1 MDRKEERVAA
11 AAGQQGDPP
20 ADVRKD
26 SFWRRMRRYFLT
38 GIIVLLPAVISA
50 FVLWRLFT
58 GLDLILGRYV
68 ELYLGRRIPGIGVV
82 ALILIIVG
90 TGALASNILGK
101 RLIRAWEFIVGRI
114 PLMRWIYRTTK
125 QLFSTFLEEKNTSF
139 GKVVLVNFP
148 CKGTYSMA
156 FQTSESAGIVESA
169 VGKRL
174 VTVFLPT
181 TPNPTSGYFLLV
193 PHDEVVPLDIS
204 VDEGLKYIISAG
216 AIARVEDFEDGS

>member
-1 MDRKEERVAA
+1 MDGKEERVVTEAT
-11 AAGQQGDPP
+11 AGEVPRP
-20 ADVRKD
+20 EARKD
-26 SFWRRMRRYFLT
+26 GFWRRMRRYLIT
-38 GIIVLLPAVISA
+38 GLIVLLPAVISA

-68 ELYLGRRIPGIGVV
+68 EMYLGRRIPGVGVI

-101 RLIRAWEFIVGRI
+101 RLIRAGEVLVGRI
-114 PLMRWIYRTTK
+114 PIMRWIYRTTK
-125 QLFSTFLEEKNTSF
+125 QLFSAFLEEKTTSF

-148 CKGTYSMA
+148 KKGTYSMA
-156 FQTSESAGIVESA
+156 FQTSHRAGPADAA
-169 VGKRL
+169 VGTRL
-174 VTVFLPT
+174 VKVFLPT

-193 PHDEVVPLDIS
+193 PEDEVIPLDIS

-216 AIARVEDFEDGS
+216 AIANENDLEDGS

>member
-1 MDRKEERVAA
+1 M
-11 AAGQQGDPP
+11 GDPP
-20 ADVRKD
+20 SEARRD

-38 GIIVLLPAVISA
+38 GLVVLLPAVVSG

-68 ELYLGRRIPGIGVV
+68 ELYLGRRIPGVGVV

-101 RLIRAWEFIVGRI
+101 RLIRAGELLVGRI
-114 PLMRWIYRTTK
+114 PIMRWIYRTTK
-125 QLFSTFLEEKNTSF
+125 QLFSTFLREKNTSF

-148 CKGTYSMA
+148 TEGTYSMA
-156 FQTSESAGIVESA
+156 FQTSESAPAAEGPI
-169 VGKRL
+169 GKRL

-193 PHDEVVPLDIS
+193 PEDKVIPLDIP
-204 VDEGLKYIISAG
+204 VDEGLRYIVSAG
-216 AIARVEDFEDGS
+216 AIAEGDEFDDER

>member
-1 MDRKEERVAA
+1 MDGKEERVVTEAP
-11 AAGQQGDPP
+11 AGGDPP
-20 ADVRKD
+20 AEVRRD
-26 SFWRRMRRYFLT
+26 PFWRRMRRYLIT
-38 GIIVLLPAVISA
+38 GLIVLLPAVISA

-68 ELYLGRRIPGIGVV
+68 EMYLGRRIPGVGVI

-101 RLIRAWEFIVGRI
+101 RLIRAGEILVGRI
-114 PLMRWIYRTTK
+114 PIMRWIYRTTK
-125 QLFSTFLEEKNTSF
+125 QLFSTFLEEKTSSF

-156 FQTSESAGIVESA
+156 FQTSDSAGPAETA

-193 PHDEVVPLDIS
+193 PEDEVVPLDIS

-216 AIARVEDFEDGS
+216 AIANENELEDGS